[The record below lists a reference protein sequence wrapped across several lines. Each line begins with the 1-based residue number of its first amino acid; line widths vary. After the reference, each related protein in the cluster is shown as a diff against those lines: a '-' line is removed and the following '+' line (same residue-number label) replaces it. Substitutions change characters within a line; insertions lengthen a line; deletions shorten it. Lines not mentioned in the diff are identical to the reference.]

1 MNEKINIGDSLRK
14 KRKQENITMKALS
27 DQTGLS
33 IGYLSNV
40 ERNITSPTIL
50 NLQKI
55 CEALHTSLGDLVT
68 RPEENGIVIRA
79 KDRRQT
85 IDENHNIHILTM
97 DFGLSEGYSLLMIN
111 DPSSPYSSFEGTEW
125 THGITEV
132 GYVVSGRIRV
142 VINSTAYDLERGDS
156 ILIRENTPHKVY
168 NLSTTEKV
176 VTYWTRY
183 QKRTDEQ

>member
-1 MNEKINIGDSLRK
+1 
-14 KRKQENITMKALS
+14 MKALS

-111 DPSSPYSSFEGTEW
+111 DPRSPYSSFEGTEW
-125 THGITEV
+125 THGFTEV

-142 VINSTAYDLERGDS
+142 VINSTAYDLEQGDS
-156 ILIRENTPHKVY
+156 ILIRENAPHKVY